1 MSLPTFY
8 EETES
13 QATVRNAIV
22 RLCAK
27 FGDAYWLEQDTKHEF
42 PKDFYR
48 AMVDGG
54 WLGIAVPEE
63 YGGAGLG
70 VAEMAVCLQ
79 TIAESGAGMNG
90 GTSVK
95 LNMFGLMSLLKFGT
109 DEQKERFIP
118 PIISGE
124 KKLCFMITEPDAG
137 LDTRHLRTFAR
148 RDGASYLMN
157 GQKTWISTAQEA
169 DQMLILARTTPV
181 EQVENTTEGLSLFLT
196 DLDRAHVDV
205 TEIPRMGRSAI
216 DANQVFIKDLRIPVE
231 NRIGEE
237 GQGLRYVFQSM
248 NAERITSAAEGI
260 GIGRA
265 AIVKA
270 AQYAKERVVFG
281 RPIGQNQGVQHPL
294 AQCWMELETINL
306 LVHKAAARYDMGRS
320 CGLEANTA
328 KYLAAEAGYNACQT
342 AILMHGGYGYARE
355 FHLERYLRDIFV
367 IRLAP
372 VSPQLIM
379 SYVAE
384 RALGLAKSY

>member
-1 MSLPTFY
+1 MPLPTFY
-8 EETES
+8 QETES
-13 QATVRNAIV
+13 QAAVRAAV
-22 RLCAK
+22 TRLCEK
-27 FGDAYWLEQDTKHEF
+27 FDDAYWLGQDTRREF
-42 PKDFYR
+42 PEDFYR
-48 AMVDGG
+48 AVVDGG

-63 YGGAGLG
+63 YGGSGLG

-109 DEQKERFIP
+109 DEQKRRLIP
-118 PIISGE
+118 PIITGE

-137 LDTRHLRTFAR
+137 LDTRHLRTFAK
-148 RDGASYLMN
+148 RDGDSYVMN

-169 DQMLILARTTPV
+169 GKMLILARTTPAD
-181 EQVENTTEGLSLFLT
+181 QVTGNSGGLSLFLT
-196 DLDRAHVDV
+196 DVDRTHIDI
-205 TEIPRMGRSAI
+205 TEIPRMGRSAV
-216 DANQVFIKDLRIPVE
+216 DANQVFIKDLRIPLE
-231 NRIGEE
+231 DRIGEE

-248 NAERITSAAEGI
+248 NAERITSAAEGV

-265 AIVKA
+265 AIAKA
-270 AQYAKERVVFG
+270 AQYAKDRVVFD
-281 RPIGQNQGVQHPL
+281 RPIGKNQGVQHPL
-294 AQCWMELETINL
+294 AQCWMQLETINL
-306 LVHKAAARYDMGRS
+306 LVHRAAAKYDAGES

-328 KYLAAEAGYNACQT
+328 KFLAAEAGYDACQT
-342 AILMHGGYGYARE
+342 AILTHGGYGYARE

-367 IRLAP
+367 IRIAP
-372 VSPQLIM
+372 VSPQLIL